1 MKLLGQPVRV
11 LTPDLRLR
19 MTRVRAVT
27 ARASQFC
34 PSCESRILPVK
45 PRLRDEPLCNQ
56 TRHVYEVT
64 DPWIMSVTRSVG
76 QCLIFTQL
84 CMLSQVRSGQRS
96 KGERDTRTTRQLDMN
111 GGTEVWDPTGERAAA
126 SPEERE

>member
-1 MKLLGQPVRV
+1 M
-11 LTPDLRLR
+11 
-19 MTRVRAVT
+19 
-27 ARASQFC
+27 
-34 PSCESRILPVK
+34 K

-111 GGTEVWDPTGERAAA
+111 GGTEVWDPTEERAAA